1 MDCHCQLHRYIK
13 ISAPV
18 EEAFGRSPRIISTVT
33 YSNMTTTEAGPLAP
47 RVSSNSSRHKHE
59 KSKFLVLFQD
69 SIKGTKCSRN
79 SGDLEYA
86 SLTEKLL
93 STETSYGMGQ
103 LGLGTGLSHVRPPLV
118 LD

>member
-47 RVSSNSSRHKHE
+47 RVSNNSSRHKHE
-59 KSKFLVLFQD
+59 KSKFLVRFQD

-86 SLTEKLL
+86 SL
-93 STETSYGMGQ
+93 YGR
-103 LGLGTGLSHVRPPLV
+103 LRFIRKTINVHIN
-118 LD
+118 